1 MTRYFLLLKKQIV
14 DFLPTH
20 SRKKTMS
27 LIAKM
32 MFSVVIMAAMVA
44 IFALVFSRFT
54 KTYTAIKINRVPDI
68 SARQYEL
75 LSLGYFVLIA
85 AFVLSGVSSLSHEIF
100 ENSDLNILITM
111 PFNGTEIFLSKLTWI
126 YLKQV
131 LLAIVCV
138 FTLNITFIS
147 VVGELQFADFVSAFL
162 VALFIPVIPLG
173 VASIIVLPFHYVK
186 KLINSQYLLSFVTI
200 TAIAGVACWGFSYV
214 FEVAQNLFTSGKI
227 TSLFNENVMN
237 FIISFTAH
245 NYPAN
250 LFASLIMKRDVAK
263 NIGLLVGMSL
273 VAAAICFFVVRS
285 IFVRVTQANL
295 SLRVPHARRKK
306 AHFRKRSGFGA
317 LIAKE
322 FLLVMRTPS
331 YAYMYLTTAVIM
343 PILAFYS
350 AQAAEKMVGGL
361 LGELDLSFEICT
373 FVIVLYS
380 MLTNT
385 FCSTN
390 ISRDGYMSMTQKT
403 MPFSPSTILGAKIT
417 FCAVVAELSLAVASA
432 LLAITHMESWKEAAL
447 TFVCS
452 SMFAIAQIVT
462 ATKLDLSRPRF
473 SRTEDGE
480 IKENTSTVLIIIIIG
495 LVASFLLGFGMLF
508 SAFAPLFG
516 GEYTDVN
523 KTQSYL
529 IALGAPFVLLCAS
542 LVYFFVRLKQ
552 NYLNLDAEV

>member
-1 MTRYFLLLKKQIV
+1 
-14 DFLPTH
+14 
-20 SRKKTMS
+20 
-27 LIAKM
+27 
-32 MFSVVIMAAMVA
+32 
-44 IFALVFSRFT
+44 
-54 KTYTAIKINRVPDI
+54 
-68 SARQYEL
+68 
-75 LSLGYFVLIA
+75 
-85 AFVLSGVSSLSHEIF
+85 
-100 ENSDLNILITM
+100 
-111 PFNGTEIFLSKLTWI
+111 
-126 YLKQV
+126 
-131 LLAIVCV
+131 
-138 FTLNITFIS
+138 
-147 VVGELQFADFVSAFL
+147 
-162 VALFIPVIPLG
+162 
-173 VASIIVLPFHYVK
+173 
-186 KLINSQYLLSFVTI
+186 
-200 TAIAGVACWGFSYV
+200 
-214 FEVAQNLFTSGKI
+214 
-227 TSLFNENVMN
+227 
-237 FIISFTAH
+237 
-245 NYPAN
+245 
-250 LFASLIMKRDVAK
+250 
-263 NIGLLVGMSL
+263 
-273 VAAAICFFVVRS
+273 
-285 IFVRVTQANL
+285 
-295 SLRVPHARRKK
+295 
-306 AHFRKRSGFGA
+306 
-317 LIAKE
+317 
-322 FLLVMRTPS
+322 
-331 YAYMYLTTAVIM
+331 MYLTTAVIM

-542 LVYFFVRLKQ
+542 LAYFFVRLKQ
-552 NYLNLDAEV
+552 TYLNLDAEV